1 MPEFAKLAPEF
12 DGKSSDPVDAE
23 NWVGR
28 VEKAFA
34 AFEIPDRKKM
44 PMAEFQLKDDA
55 NVWWQNEKVN
65 LPEPVDWNG
74 FKVLF
79 YKKYFPRTIRNQMLS
94 QLWALKQGN
103 RSVAEYEAEFNRLM
117 KFAPGGIRDQELT
130 NIQKFRDGLNLE
142 LQLDTQG
149 HDGTTLGDLI
159 NKAKDIE
166 AVTNKMKAT
175 R

>member
-1 MPEFAKLAPEF
+1 M
-12 DGKSSDPVDAE
+12 
-23 NWVGR
+23 
-28 VEKAFA
+28 
-34 AFEIPDRKKM
+34 
-44 PMAEFQLKDDA
+44 
-55 NVWWQNEKVN
+55 N

-117 KFAPGGIRDQELT
+117 KVALEGIRDQELT
-130 NIQKFRDGLNLE
+130 KIQKFRDGLNLE

-149 HDGTTLGDLI
+149 YDGMTLGDLI
-159 NKAKDIE
+159 NKAKE
-166 AVTNKMKAT
+166 TEQVRNKMKQQDDAQKGGVGK
-175 R
+175 RSIAIFEGKKFDVGPSKRPMFEKIQAQAQGQGLS

>member
-1 MPEFAKLAPEF
+1 MMNVMQQQQQQNQQFLQQFLQQFGQQQQQQAQANVNADVRAIEPAGDRRDQAKDVRLPEFAKLAPEF
-12 DGKSSDPVDAE
+12 DGKSSNPVDAK
-23 NWVGR
+23 NWVGH

-34 AFEIPDRKKM
+34 AFEIPDRKKT

-103 RSVAEYEAEFNRLM
+103 RSVA
-117 KFAPGGIRDQELT
+117 DST
-130 NIQKFRDGLNLE
+130 SDS
-142 LQLDTQG
+142 
-149 HDGTTLGDLI
+149 
-159 NKAKDIE
+159 
-166 AVTNKMKAT
+166 
-175 R
+175 

>member
-1 MPEFAKLAPEF
+1 M
-12 DGKSSDPVDAE
+12 
-23 NWVGR
+23 GR

-44 PMAEFQLKDDA
+44 PMVEFQLKDDA

-117 KFAPGGIRDQELT
+117 KFAP
-130 NIQKFRDGLNLE
+130 
-142 LQLDTQG
+142 
-149 HDGTTLGDLI
+149 
-159 NKAKDIE
+159 
-166 AVTNKMKAT
+166 
-175 R
+175 